1 MAKDTTTD
9 PAKAAA
15 DAAKANMRKLLGTP
29 DADTTSSGE
38 APSLV
43 ANMRKLIRQGS

>member
-15 DAAKANMRKLLGTP
+15 DAAKANMRKLLGTS
-29 DADTTSSGE
+29 DADTTSGE